1 MFNALDIALLVGLM
15 VILGA
20 AFFGGISKT
29 VSSILAVYLAAV
41 CAGMFYDEITEVAR
55 RNIAIGKTTGELGF
69 FLLMFLA
76 CSMLFTFVIAHWLE
90 GLRMPR
96 WFGVLD
102 SIGGAAVGLLVAGA
116 AVTVAALLL
125 SITVQALQ
133 QVAVSG
139 QGPLVGLVGEQIRG
153 SVLVPLF
160 LRLSPLVGSLIEPWF
175 PGGLPKLLTGV
186 A

>member
-1 MFNALDIALLVGLM
+1 MLNVLDIVLVLGLM
-15 VILGA
+15 AILGA

-29 VSSILAVYLAAV
+29 VSSIFAVYLAAV
-41 CAGMFYDEITEVAR
+41 CAGTFYDELTEVAR
-55 RNIAIGKTTGELGF
+55 RQLDIGKTTGELSF
-69 FLLMFLA
+69 FLLIFLTF
-76 CSMLFTFVIAHWLE
+76 SLLFTFVISHWLQ

-102 SIGGAAVGLLVAGA
+102 SIGGAVLGLLVAGA

-133 QVAVSG
+133 QVAVHG
-139 QGPLVGLVGEQIRG
+139 QGPLVGLIGEQVRG
-153 SVLVPLF
+153 SALVPLF
-160 LRLSPLVGSLIEPWF
+160 LRLSPYVGSLIEPWF
-175 PGGLPKLLTGV
+175 PGGLPRLMTGV